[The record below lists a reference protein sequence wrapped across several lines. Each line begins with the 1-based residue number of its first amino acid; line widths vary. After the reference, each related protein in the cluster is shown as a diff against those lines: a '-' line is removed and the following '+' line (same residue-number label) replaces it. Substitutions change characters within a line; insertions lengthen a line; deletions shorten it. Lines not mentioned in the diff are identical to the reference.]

1 MTKAKKP
8 ELARELSEL
17 REMYAESE
25 KRRAAME
32 QRLKVLE
39 EAEADR
45 KRERAEEHDRLMARV
60 DRNLDKAA
68 EFIGGYDND
77 EEESL
82 ETICR
87 KALKKM
93 GEIGG
98 VPLDDIQGLY
108 SLKYRV
114 GMDIIGINVN
124 GKIFFPVEVQDTL
137 SPDDVRRFDVR
148 VERFKKAYEPAKGK
162 EVRPVIIFGLSR
174 PGKDADGK
182 KEDPVQV
189 ALELGLIVMQVIN
202 ENQLTPITDP
212 SQVVKRQHKED

>member
-8 ELARELSEL
+8 EHARELSEL

-25 KRRAAME
+25 KRNVAME
-32 QRLKVLE
+32 QRLSVLE
-39 EAEADR
+39 KAEADR

-68 EFIGGYDND
+68 EFTGGYDND
-77 EEESL
+77 EEGSL
-82 ETICR
+82 ETTCR

-93 GEIGG
+93 GNIGG
-98 VPLDDIQGLY
+98 VTLDDIQGLY
-108 SLKYRV
+108 SHKYMV

-124 GKIFFPVEVQDTL
+124 GKIFFPVEVTHTL
-137 SPDDVRRFDVR
+137 SPDDVCRFGVR
-148 VERFKKAYEPAKGK
+148 VEHFTKAFAEGW

>member
-1 MTKAKKP
+1 MTKAKTP

-32 QRLKVLE
+32 QRLSVLE
-39 EAEADR
+39 KAEADR

-60 DRNLDKAA
+60 DRNPDKAA

-87 KALKKM
+87 KALTKM

-124 GKIFFPVEVQDTL
+124 GKIFFPVEVQNTL
-137 SPDDVRRFDVR
+137 TPDDVRRFDVR
-148 VERFKKAYEPAKGK
+148 VERFREVLADGK

-174 PGKDADGK
+174 PGKEDADGK

-189 ALELGLIVMQVIN
+189 ALELGLIVMQTIG

>member
-1 MTKAKKP
+1 MTKAKPP

-32 QRLKVLE
+32 QRLSVLE
-39 EAEADR
+39 KAEADR

-60 DRNLDKAA
+60 DRNPDKAA
-68 EFIGGYDND
+68 ELIGDND

-82 ETICR
+82 ETVCR

-124 GKIFFPVEVQDTL
+124 GKIFFPVEVQDMLT
-137 SPDDVRRFDVR
+137 PDDVRRFDVR
-148 VERFKKAYEPAKGK
+148 VERFR
-162 EVRPVIIFGLSR
+162 EVLADSPRRKSR
-174 PGKDADGK
+174 
-182 KEDPVQV
+182 
-189 ALELGLIVMQVIN
+189 
-202 ENQLTPITDP
+202 
-212 SQVVKRQHKED
+212 RR